1 MPQVGPLE
9 IFVVALVALIVFGP
23 EKLPEIARTLGRTLS
38 DFRRTVDEAKEEFH
52 SGLNF
57 GDEDPDHPMN
67 EALFG
72 SPEPVQ
78 ASSRYEQLPAHDNED
93 NPHEGPET
101 EAPTASPTLKP
112 IPTRIDPPI
121 PTRIDPAPP
130 REEPNDA

>member
-57 GDEDPDHPMN
+57 DDEDPDHPMN
-67 EALFG
+67 EALFD

-101 EAPTASPTLKP
+101 EAPAASSTTLK
-112 IPTRIDPPI
+112 PI